1 MKEILKYL
9 RSVNSYSQEKVA
21 ESIGLSRQSYNKYE
35 VGTVIPSDK
44 IVKKLA
50 DLYNVTSEFI
60 KKNQIPQ
67 IPGKKCK
74 SVYSNEKTGDMAVAS
89 SAPAYCVN
97 TIEKTEESE
106 LPKQRQPLAKTYR
119 AVYHHGKIELQD
131 ETLNFS
137 EGQELLISV
146 RAETEKEKQAR
157 KKKAWQVIEDYIKNR
172 KFTFDDSDSDYDK
185 LRWEALNEKYGPF

>member
-74 SVYSNEKTGDMAVAS
+74 SV
-89 SAPAYCVN
+89 
-97 TIEKTEESE
+97 
-106 LPKQRQPLAKTYR
+106 
-119 AVYHHGKIELQD
+119 
-131 ETLNFS
+131 
-137 EGQELLISV
+137 
-146 RAETEKEKQAR
+146 
-157 KKKAWQVIEDYIKNR
+157 
-172 KFTFDDSDSDYDK
+172 
-185 LRWEALNEKYGPF
+185 

>member
-1 MKEILKYL
+1 
-9 RSVNSYSQEKVA
+9 
-21 ESIGLSRQSYNKYE
+21 
-35 VGTVIPSDK
+35 
-44 IVKKLA
+44 
-50 DLYNVTSEFI
+50 
-60 KKNQIPQ
+60 
-67 IPGKKCK
+67 
-74 SVYSNEKTGDMAVAS
+74 MAVAS

-157 KKKAWQVIEDYIKNR
+157 KEKAWQVIEDYIKNR

>member
-1 MKEILKYL
+1 MAQ
-9 RSVNSYSQEKVA
+9 RSISFRFNPA
-21 ESIGLSRQSYNKYE
+21 APARIGMAHF
-35 VGTVIPSDK
+35 P
-44 IVKKLA
+44 
-50 DLYNVTSEFI
+50 
-60 KKNQIPQ
+60 
-67 IPGKKCK
+67 
-74 SVYSNEKTGDMAVAS
+74 MAVAS

-157 KKKAWQVIEDYIKNR
+157 KEKAWQVIEDYIKNR